1 MNMDKF
7 IDDLDLGEGET
18 VRGYC
23 PDCGSKNTFTASKT
37 GGAVLYNC
45 YKLGCKISGIHTVGM
60 TAADIQAR
68 MQEVEQDKPKPKVE
82 AMELPEYI
90 IPSRDGRLDRFRG
103 KWDLHDQ
110 GLMYDIKDRRA
121 VFPIFI
127 NGVMIDAVGRAL
139 AGVEVD
145 AGTQPKWLR
154 YTGKAD
160 YYLAGTGNTV
170 VVVEDVISA
179 ITVAKLGFTG
189 MAILGT
195 SLSVAH
201 MEQLGNYSQV
211 IVALDPDA
219 AHKTLSFRQEI
230 EAWTGVATIALR
242 LDDDIKYRVESD
254 IQKLKTL
261 AEFL

>member
-1 MNMDKF
+1 MDKY
-7 IDDLDLGEGET
+7 IEDLDLGEGDT
-18 VRGYC
+18 VRGDC
-23 PDCGSKNTFTASKT
+23 PDCGGKNTFTANKS

-60 TAADIQAR
+60 TAADIEAR
-68 MQEVEQDKPKPKVE
+68 MNDVPKPKPKAE
-82 AMELPEYI
+82 AMVLPEYI
-90 IPSRDGRLDRFRG
+90 VQGGNGLDVFRD

-110 GLMYDIKDRRA
+110 GLMYDLKDKRA

-127 NGVMIDAVGRAL
+127 NGVLIDAVGRAL
-139 AGVEVD
+139 AGAE
-145 AGTQPKWLR
+145 PKWLR
-154 YTGKAD
+154 YTGKAN
-160 YYLAGTGNTV
+160 YFLAGTGETV

-179 ITVAKLGFTG
+179 ITVAKLGFVG

-219 AHKTLSFRQEI
+219 AHKTLKFRQEI
-230 EAWTGVATIALR
+230 EAWTGVATTALR

-254 IQKLKTL
+254 IDRLKEL
-261 AEFL
+261 L

>member
-1 MNMDKF
+1 MDKY
-7 IDDLDLGEGET
+7 IEDLDLGEGDT
-18 VRGYC
+18 VRGDC
-23 PDCGSKNTFTASKT
+23 PDCGGKNTFTANKS

-45 YKLGCKISGIHTVGM
+45 YKLGCKISGVHTVGM

-68 MQEVEQDKPKPKVE
+68 MQEIEQDKPKPKVE
-82 AMELPEYI
+82 AMVLPEYVV
-90 IPSRDGRLDRFRG
+90 PSGSGLDAFRD
-103 KWDLHDQ
+103 KWDLWDQ
-110 GLMYDIKDRRA
+110 GLMYDLKDKRA

-127 NGVMIDAVGRAL
+127 NNVLIDAVGRAL
-139 AGVEVD
+139 AGAE
-145 AGTQPKWLR
+145 PKWLR
-154 YTGKAD
+154 YTGKAN
-160 YYLAGTGNTV
+160 YFIAGIGETV

-219 AHKTLSFRQEI
+219 AHKTLRFRQEI
-230 EAWTGVATIALR
+230 EAWTGVGTIALR

-254 IQKLKTL
+254 IEQLK
-261 AEFL
+261 EFL

>member
-1 MNMDKF
+1 MMHKY
-7 IDDLDLGEGET
+7 IEDLDLGEGDT
-18 VRGYC
+18 VRGDC
-23 PDCGSKNTFTASKT
+23 PDCGGKNTFTANKS

-45 YKLGCKISGIHTVGM
+45 YKLGCKISGVHTVGM

-82 AMELPEYI
+82 IMELPEYVVR
-90 IPSRDGRLDRFRG
+90 SGSGLDAFRN
-103 KWDLHDQ
+103 KWDLWDQ
-110 GLMYDIKDRRA
+110 GLMYDLKDRRA

-127 NGVMIDAVGRAL
+127 NNVLIDAVGRAL
-139 AGVEVD
+139 AGAE
-145 AGTQPKWLR
+145 PKWLR
-154 YTGKAD
+154 YTGKAN
-160 YYLAGTGNTV
+160 YFIAGTGETV

-219 AHKTLSFRQEI
+219 AHKTLRFRQEI
-230 EAWTGVATIALR
+230 EAWTGATTIALR

-254 IQKLKTL
+254 IEQLK
-261 AEFL
+261 EFL

>member
-1 MNMDKF
+1 MMHKY
-7 IDDLDLGEGET
+7 IEDLDLGEGDT
-18 VRGYC
+18 VRGDC
-23 PDCGSKNTFTASKT
+23 PDCGGKNTFTANKS

-45 YKLGCKISGIHTVGM
+45 YKLGCKISGVHTVGM

-82 AMELPEYI
+82 AMELPEYVTRSNSPI
-90 IPSRDGRLDRFRG
+90 GSSKLNAFRD

-154 YTGKAD
+154 YTGKAN
-160 YYLAGTGNTV
+160 YYLSGTGNTV

-219 AHKTLSFRQEI
+219 AHKTLRFRQEI
-230 EAWTGVATIALR
+230 EAWTGATTIALR

-254 IQKLKTL
+254 IEQLK
-261 AEFL
+261 EFL

>member
-1 MNMDKF
+1 MDKY
-7 IDDLDLGEGET
+7 IEDLDLGEGDT
-18 VRGYC
+18 VRGDC
-23 PDCGSKNTFTASKT
+23 PDCGGKNTFTANKS

-45 YKLGCKISGIHTVGM
+45 YKLGCKISGVHTVGM

-68 MQEVEQDKPKPKVE
+68 MQEIEQDKPKPKVE
-82 AMELPEYI
+82 AMVLPEYVV
-90 IPSRDGRLDRFRG
+90 PSGSGLDAFRD
-103 KWDLHDQ
+103 KWDLWDQ
-110 GLMYDIKDRRA
+110 GLMYDLKDRRA

-127 NGVMIDAVGRAL
+127 NGVMLDAVGRAL
-139 AGVEVD
+139 AGAE
-145 AGTQPKWLR
+145 PKWLR
-154 YTGKAD
+154 YTGKAN
-160 YYLAGTGNTV
+160 YFLAGIGETV

-219 AHKTLSFRQEI
+219 AHKTLKFRQEI

-254 IQKLKTL
+254 IDRLKEL
-261 AEFL
+261 L

>member
-1 MNMDKF
+1 MMHKY
-7 IDDLDLGEGET
+7 IEDLDLGEGDT
-18 VRGYC
+18 VRGDC
-23 PDCGSKNTFTASKT
+23 PDCGGKNTFTANKS

-45 YKLGCKISGIHTVGM
+45 YKLGCKISGVHTVGM

-82 AMELPEYI
+82 IMELPEYVVR
-90 IPSRDGRLDRFRG
+90 SGSGLDAFRE
-103 KWDLHDQ
+103 KWDLWDQ
-110 GLMYDIKDRRA
+110 GLMYDLKDRRA

-127 NGVMIDAVGRAL
+127 NNVLIDAVGRAL
-139 AGVEVD
+139 AGAE
-145 AGTQPKWLR
+145 PKWLR
-154 YTGKAD
+154 YTGKAN
-160 YYLAGTGNTV
+160 YFIAGIGETV
-170 VVVEDVISA
+170 VVVEDVISS

-219 AHKTLSFRQEI
+219 AHKTLRFRQEI
-230 EAWTGVATIALR
+230 EAWTGATTIALR

-254 IQKLKTL
+254 IEQLK
-261 AEFL
+261 EFL

>member
-1 MNMDKF
+1 MSMNKY
-7 IDDLDLGEGET
+7 IEDLDLGEGDT
-18 VRGYC
+18 VRGDC
-23 PDCGSKNTFTASKT
+23 PDCGGKNTFTANKS

-45 YKLGCKISGIHTVGM
+45 YKLGCKISGVHTVGM

-82 AMELPEYI
+82 IMELPEYVVR
-90 IPSRDGRLDRFRG
+90 SGSGLDAFRD
-103 KWDLHDQ
+103 KWDLWDQ
-110 GLMYDIKDRRA
+110 GLMYDLKDRRA

-127 NGVMIDAVGRAL
+127 DNVLIDAVGRAL
-139 AGVEVD
+139 AGAE
-145 AGTQPKWLR
+145 PKWLR
-154 YTGKAD
+154 YTGKAN
-160 YYLAGTGNTV
+160 YFIAGTGETV

-219 AHKTLSFRQEI
+219 AHKTLRFRQEI
-230 EAWTGVATIALR
+230 EAWTGTSTIALR

-254 IQKLKTL
+254 IEQLK
-261 AEFL
+261 EFL

>member
-1 MNMDKF
+1 MMHKY
-7 IDDLDLGEGET
+7 IEDLDLSEGDT
-18 VRGYC
+18 VRGDC
-23 PDCGSKNTFTASKT
+23 PDCGGKNTFTANKS

-45 YKLGCKISGIHTVGM
+45 YKLGCKISGVHTVGM

-82 AMELPEYI
+82 AMELPEYVTRSNSPI
-90 IPSRDGRLDRFRG
+90 GSSKLNAFRD

-139 AGVEVD
+139 AGAE
-145 AGTQPKWLR
+145 PKWLR
-154 YTGKAD
+154 YTGKAN
-160 YYLAGTGNTV
+160 YFIAGIGETV

-219 AHKTLSFRQEI
+219 AHKTLRFRQEI
-230 EAWTGVATIALR
+230 EAWTGVGTIALR

-254 IQKLKTL
+254 IEQLK
-261 AEFL
+261 EFL

>member
-1 MNMDKF
+1 MDKY
-7 IDDLDLGEGET
+7 IEDLDLGEGDT
-18 VRGYC
+18 VRGDC
-23 PDCGSKNTFTASKT
+23 PDCGGKNTFTANKS

-45 YKLGCKISGIHTVGM
+45 YKLGCKISGVHTVGM

-68 MQEVEQDKPKPKVE
+68 MQEIEQDKPKPKVE
-82 AMELPEYI
+82 AMVLPEYVV
-90 IPSRDGRLDRFRG
+90 PSGSGLDAFRD
-103 KWDLHDQ
+103 KWDLWDQ
-110 GLMYDIKDRRA
+110 GLMYDLKDRRA

-127 NGVMIDAVGRAL
+127 NGVMLDAVGRAL
-139 AGVEVD
+139 AGAE
-145 AGTQPKWLR
+145 PKWLR
-154 YTGKAD
+154 YTGKAN
-160 YYLAGTGNTV
+160 YFIAGIGETV

-219 AHKTLSFRQEI
+219 AHKTLRFRQEI
-230 EAWTGVATIALR
+230 EAWTGATTIALR

-254 IQKLKTL
+254 IEQLK
-261 AEFL
+261 EFL

>member
-1 MNMDKF
+1 MHKY
-7 IDDLDLGEGET
+7 IEDLDLGEGDT
-18 VRGYC
+18 VRGDC
-23 PDCGSKNTFTASKT
+23 PDCGGKNTFTANKS

-45 YKLGCKISGIHTVGM
+45 YKLGCKISGVHTVGM

-82 AMELPEYI
+82 IMELPEYVVR
-90 IPSRDGRLDRFRG
+90 SGSGLDAFRD
-103 KWDLHDQ
+103 KWDLWDQ
-110 GLMYDIKDRRA
+110 GLMYDLKDRRA

-127 NGVMIDAVGRAL
+127 DNVLIDAVGRAL
-139 AGVEVD
+139 AGAE
-145 AGTQPKWLR
+145 PKWLR
-154 YTGKAD
+154 YTGKAN
-160 YYLAGTGNTV
+160 YFIGGTGKTV

-219 AHKTLSFRQEI
+219 AHKTLRFRQEI
-230 EAWTGVATIALR
+230 EAWTGATTIALR

-254 IQKLKTL
+254 IEQLK
-261 AEFL
+261 EFL

>member
-1 MNMDKF
+1 MDKY
-7 IDDLDLGEGET
+7 IEDLDLGEGDT
-18 VRGYC
+18 VRGDC
-23 PDCGSKNTFTASKT
+23 PDCGGKNTFTANKS

-45 YKLGCKISGIHTVGM
+45 YKLGCKISGVHTVGM

-82 AMELPEYI
+82 IMELPEYVVR
-90 IPSRDGRLDRFRG
+90 SGSGLDAFRD
-103 KWDLHDQ
+103 KWDLWDQ
-110 GLMYDIKDRRA
+110 GLMYDLKDKRA

-127 NGVMIDAVGRAL
+127 NNVLIDAVGRAL
-139 AGVEVD
+139 AGAE
-145 AGTQPKWLR
+145 PKWLR

-160 YYLAGTGNTV
+160 YFIAGTGNTV

-219 AHKTLSFRQEI
+219 AHKTLRFRQEI
-230 EAWTGVATIALR
+230 EAWTGVGTIALR

-254 IQKLKTL
+254 IEQLK
-261 AEFL
+261 EFL

>member
-1 MNMDKF
+1 MSMNKY
-7 IDDLDLGEGET
+7 IEDLDLGEGDT
-18 VRGYC
+18 VRGDC
-23 PDCGSKNTFTASKT
+23 PDCGGKNTFTANKS

-45 YKLGCKISGIHTVGM
+45 YKLGCKISGVHTVGM

-68 MQEVEQDKPKPKVE
+68 MQEVEQDKPKPKEE
-82 AMELPEYI
+82 AMELPEYVVR
-90 IPSRDGRLDRFRG
+90 SGSGLDAFRD
-103 KWDLHDQ
+103 KWDLWDQ
-110 GLMYDIKDRRA
+110 GLMYDLKDRRA

-127 NGVMIDAVGRAL
+127 DNVLIDAVGRAL
-139 AGVEVD
+139 AGAE
-145 AGTQPKWLR
+145 PKWLR
-154 YTGKAD
+154 YTGKAN
-160 YYLAGTGNTV
+160 YFIGGTGKTV

-219 AHKTLSFRQEI
+219 AHKTLRFRQEI
-230 EAWTGVATIALR
+230 EAWTGATTIALR

-254 IQKLKTL
+254 IEQLK
-261 AEFL
+261 EFL

>member
-1 MNMDKF
+1 MDKY
-7 IDDLDLGEGET
+7 IEDLDLGEGDT
-18 VRGYC
+18 VRGDC
-23 PDCGSKNTFTASKT
+23 PDCGGKNTFTANKS

-45 YKLGCKISGIHTVGM
+45 YKLGCKISGVHTVGM

-68 MQEVEQDKPKPKVE
+68 MQEIEQDKPKPKVE
-82 AMELPEYI
+82 AMVLPEYVV
-90 IPSRDGRLDRFRG
+90 PSGSGLDAFRD
-103 KWDLHDQ
+103 KWDLWDQ
-110 GLMYDIKDRRA
+110 GLMYDLKDRRA

-127 NGVMIDAVGRAL
+127 NGVMLDAVGRAL
-139 AGVEVD
+139 QGAE
-145 AGTQPKWLR
+145 PKWLR
-154 YTGKAD
+154 YTGKAN
-160 YYLAGTGNTV
+160 YFIAGIGETV

-219 AHKTLSFRQEI
+219 AHKTLRFRQEI
-230 EAWTGVATIALR
+230 EAWTGVTTIALR

-254 IQKLKTL
+254 IEQLK
-261 AEFL
+261 EFL

>member
-1 MNMDKF
+1 MDKY
-7 IDDLDLGEGET
+7 IEDLDLGEGDT
-18 VRGYC
+18 VRGDC
-23 PDCGSKNTFTASKT
+23 PDCGGKNTFTANKS

-45 YKLGCKISGIHTVGM
+45 YKLGCKISGVHTVGM

-68 MQEVEQDKPKPKVE
+68 MQEIEQDKPKPKVE
-82 AMELPEYI
+82 AMVLPEYVV
-90 IPSRDGRLDRFRG
+90 PSGSGLDAFRD
-103 KWDLHDQ
+103 KWDLWDQ
-110 GLMYDIKDRRA
+110 GLMYDLKDRRA

-127 NGVMIDAVGRAL
+127 NGVMLDAVGRAL
-139 AGVEVD
+139 QGAE
-145 AGTQPKWLR
+145 PKWLR
-154 YTGKAD
+154 YTGKAN
-160 YYLAGTGNTV
+160 YFIAGIGETV

-219 AHKTLSFRQEI
+219 AHKTLRFRQEI
-230 EAWTGVATIALR
+230 EAWTGVGTIALR
-242 LDDDIKYRVESD
+242 LDDDIKYQVESD
-254 IQKLKTL
+254 IEQLK
-261 AEFL
+261 EFL

>member
-1 MNMDKF
+1 MMHKY
-7 IDDLDLGEGET
+7 IEDLDLGEGDT
-18 VRGYC
+18 VRGDC
-23 PDCGSKNTFTASKT
+23 PDCGGKNTFTANKS

-45 YKLGCKISGIHTVGM
+45 YKLGCKISGVHTVGM

-68 MQEVEQDKPKPKVE
+68 MQEVEQDKPKPKAE
-82 AMELPEYI
+82 IMELPEYVVR
-90 IPSRDGRLDRFRG
+90 SGSGLDAFRD
-103 KWDLHDQ
+103 KWDLWDQ
-110 GLMYDIKDRRA
+110 GLMYDLKDRRA

-127 NGVMIDAVGRAL
+127 DNVLIDAVGRAL
-139 AGVEVD
+139 AGAE
-145 AGTQPKWLR
+145 PKWLR
-154 YTGKAD
+154 YTGKAN
-160 YYLAGTGNTV
+160 YFIAGTGNTA

-219 AHKTLSFRQEI
+219 AHKTLRFRQEI
-230 EAWTGVATIALR
+230 EAWTGTSTIALR

-254 IQKLKTL
+254 IEQLK
-261 AEFL
+261 EFL

>member
-1 MNMDKF
+1 MMHKY
-7 IDDLDLGEGET
+7 IEDLDLGEGDT
-18 VRGYC
+18 VRGDC
-23 PDCGSKNTFTASKT
+23 PDCGGKNTFTANKS

-45 YKLGCKISGIHTVGM
+45 YKLGCKISGVHTVGM

-82 AMELPEYI
+82 AMELPEYVVR
-90 IPSRDGRLDRFRG
+90 SGSGLDAFRD
-103 KWDLHDQ
+103 KWDLWDQ
-110 GLMYDIKDRRA
+110 GLMYDLKDRRA

-127 NGVMIDAVGRAL
+127 NNVLIDAVGRAL
-139 AGVEVD
+139 AGAE
-145 AGTQPKWLR
+145 PKWLR
-154 YTGKAD
+154 YTGKAN
-160 YYLAGTGNTV
+160 YFIGGTGKTV

-219 AHKTLSFRQEI
+219 AHKTLRFRQEI
-230 EAWTGVATIALR
+230 EAWTGATTIALR

-254 IQKLKTL
+254 IEQLK
-261 AEFL
+261 EFL

>member
-1 MNMDKF
+1 MSMNKY
-7 IDDLDLGEGET
+7 IEDLDLGEGDT
-18 VRGYC
+18 VRGDC
-23 PDCGSKNTFTASKT
+23 PDCGGKNTFTANKS

-45 YKLGCKISGIHTVGM
+45 YKLGCKISGVYTVGM

-82 AMELPEYI
+82 IMELPEYVVR
-90 IPSRDGRLDRFRG
+90 SGSGLDAFRE
-103 KWDLHDQ
+103 KWDLWDQ
-110 GLMYDIKDRRA
+110 GLMYDLKDKRA

-127 NGVMIDAVGRAL
+127 DGVMIDAVGRAL
-139 AGVEVD
+139 AGAE
-145 AGTQPKWLR
+145 PKWLR
-154 YTGKAD
+154 YTGKAN
-160 YYLAGTGNTV
+160 YFIGGTGKTV

-219 AHKTLSFRQEI
+219 AHKTLRFRQEI
-230 EAWTGVATIALR
+230 EAWTGATTIALR

-254 IQKLKTL
+254 IQKLM
-261 AEFL
+261 EFL

>member
-1 MNMDKF
+1 MDKY
-7 IDDLDLGEGET
+7 IEDLDLGEGDT
-18 VRGYC
+18 VRGDC
-23 PDCGSKNTFTASKT
+23 PDCGGKNTFTANKS

-45 YKLGCKISGIHTVGM
+45 YKLGCKISGVHTVGM

-68 MQEVEQDKPKPKVE
+68 MQEIEQDKPKPKVE
-82 AMELPEYI
+82 AMVLPEYVV
-90 IPSRDGRLDRFRG
+90 PSGSGLDAFRD
-103 KWDLHDQ
+103 KWDLWDQ
-110 GLMYDIKDRRA
+110 GLMYDLKDRRA
-121 VFPIFI
+121 VFPIFN
-127 NGVMIDAVGRAL
+127 NGVMLDAVGRAL
-139 AGVEVD
+139 AGAE
-145 AGTQPKWLR
+145 PKWLR
-154 YTGKAD
+154 YTGKAN
-160 YYLAGTGNTV
+160 YFLAGTGDTV

-219 AHKTLSFRQEI
+219 AHKTLRFRQEI
-230 EAWTGVATIALR
+230 EAWTGVGTIALR

-254 IQKLKTL
+254 IEQLK
-261 AEFL
+261 EFL

>member
-1 MNMDKF
+1 MDKY
-7 IDDLDLGEGET
+7 IEDLDLGEGDT
-18 VRGYC
+18 VRGDC
-23 PDCGSKNTFTASKT
+23 PDCGGKNTFTANKS

-45 YKLGCKISGIHTVGM
+45 YKLGCKISGVHTVGM

-68 MQEVEQDKPKPKVE
+68 MQEIEQDKPKPKVE
-82 AMELPEYI
+82 AMVLPEYVVRGG
-90 IPSRDGRLDRFRG
+90 SGLDVFRD
-103 KWDLHDQ
+103 KWDMLEDQ
-110 GLMYDIKDRRA
+110 GLMYDLKDKRA
-121 VFPIFI
+121 VFPIFH
-127 NGVMIDAVGRAL
+127 NGVLIDAVGRAL
-139 AGVEVD
+139 AGAE
-145 AGTQPKWLR
+145 PKWLR
-154 YTGKAD
+154 YTGKAN
-160 YYLAGTGNTV
+160 YFLAGIGETV

-179 ITVAKLGFTG
+179 ITVAKLGFVG

-219 AHKTLSFRQEI
+219 AHKTLRFRQEI

-254 IQKLKTL
+254 IEQLKEL
-261 AEFL
+261 L

>member
-1 MNMDKF
+1 MDKY
-7 IDDLDLGEGET
+7 IEDLDLGEGDT
-18 VRGYC
+18 VRGDC
-23 PDCGSKNTFTASKT
+23 PDCGGKNTFTANKS

-45 YKLGCKISGIHTVGM
+45 YKLGCKISGVHTVGM

-68 MQEVEQDKPKPKVE
+68 MQEIEQDKPKPKVE
-82 AMELPEYI
+82 AMVLPEYVV
-90 IPSRDGRLDRFRG
+90 PSGSGLDAFRE
-103 KWDLHDQ
+103 KWDLWDQ
-110 GLMYDIKDRRA
+110 GLMYDLKDRRA
-121 VFPIFI
+121 VFPIFN
-127 NGVMIDAVGRAL
+127 NGVMLDAVGRAL
-139 AGVEVD
+139 QGAE
-145 AGTQPKWLR
+145 PKWLR
-154 YTGKAD
+154 YTGKAN
-160 YYLAGTGNTV
+160 YFLAGIGETV

-219 AHKTLSFRQEI
+219 AHKTLRFRQEI
-230 EAWTGVATIALR
+230 EAWTGVGTIALR

-254 IQKLKTL
+254 IEQLKEL
-261 AEFL
+261 L

>member
-1 MNMDKF
+1 MDKY
-7 IDDLDLGEGET
+7 IEDLDLGEGDT
-18 VRGYC
+18 VRGDC
-23 PDCGSKNTFTASKT
+23 PDCGGKNTFTANKS

-45 YKLGCKISGIHTVGM
+45 YKLGCKISGVHTVGM

-68 MQEVEQDKPKPKVE
+68 MQEIEQDKPKPKVE
-82 AMELPEYI
+82 AMVLPEYVV
-90 IPSRDGRLDRFRG
+90 PSGSGLDAFRD
-103 KWDLHDQ
+103 KWDLWDQ
-110 GLMYDIKDRRA
+110 GLMYDLKDRRA

-127 NGVMIDAVGRAL
+127 NGVMLDAVGRAL
-139 AGVEVD
+139 AGAE
-145 AGTQPKWLR
+145 PKWLR
-154 YTGKAD
+154 YTGKAN
-160 YYLAGTGNTV
+160 YFLAGTGETV

-201 MEQLGNYSQV
+201 MEQLGNYFKV

-219 AHKTLSFRQEI
+219 AHKTLRFRQEI
-230 EAWTGVATIALR
+230 EAWTGVGTIALR

-254 IQKLKTL
+254 IEQLK
-261 AEFL
+261 EFL

>member
-1 MNMDKF
+1 MMHKY
-7 IDDLDLGEGET
+7 IEDLDLGEGDT
-18 VRGYC
+18 VRGDC
-23 PDCGSKNTFTASKT
+23 PDCGGKNTFTANKS

-45 YKLGCKISGIHTVGM
+45 YKLGCKISGVHTVGM

-82 AMELPEYI
+82 IMELPEYVVR
-90 IPSRDGRLDRFRG
+90 SGSGLDAFRD
-103 KWDLHDQ
+103 KWDLWDQ
-110 GLMYDIKDRRA
+110 GLMYDLKDRRA

-127 NGVMIDAVGRAL
+127 NNVLIDAVGRAL
-139 AGVEVD
+139 AGAE
-145 AGTQPKWLR
+145 PKWLR
-154 YTGKAD
+154 YTGKAN
-160 YYLAGTGNTV
+160 YFIGGTGGTV

-219 AHKTLSFRQEI
+219 AHKTLRFRQEI
-230 EAWTGVATIALR
+230 EAWTGATTIALR

-254 IQKLKTL
+254 IEQLK
-261 AEFL
+261 EFL

>member
-1 MNMDKF
+1 MMHKY
-7 IDDLDLGEGET
+7 IEDLDLSEGDT
-18 VRGYC
+18 VRGDC
-23 PDCGSKNTFTASKT
+23 PDCGGKNTFTANKS

-45 YKLGCKISGIHTVGM
+45 YKLGCKISGVHTVGM

-82 AMELPEYI
+82 AMELPEYVTRSNSPI
-90 IPSRDGRLDRFRG
+90 GSSKLNAFRD

-219 AHKTLSFRQEI
+219 AHKTLRFRQEI
-230 EAWTGVATIALR
+230 EAWTGVGTIALR

-254 IQKLKTL
+254 IEQLK
-261 AEFL
+261 EFL

>member
-1 MNMDKF
+1 MHKY
-7 IDDLDLGEGET
+7 IEDLDLGEGDT
-18 VRGYC
+18 VRGDC
-23 PDCGSKNTFTASKT
+23 PDCGGKNTFTANKS

-45 YKLGCKISGIHTVGM
+45 YKLGCKISGVHTVGM

-82 AMELPEYI
+82 IMELPEYVVR
-90 IPSRDGRLDRFRG
+90 SGSGLDAFRD
-103 KWDLHDQ
+103 KWDLWDQ
-110 GLMYDIKDRRA
+110 GLMYDLKDKRA

-127 NGVMIDAVGRAL
+127 NNVLIDAVGRAL
-139 AGVEVD
+139 AGAE
-145 AGTQPKWLR
+145 PKWLR
-154 YTGKAD
+154 YTGKAN
-160 YYLAGTGNTV
+160 YFIGGTGKTV

-219 AHKTLSFRQEI
+219 AHKTLRFRQEI
-230 EAWTGVATIALR
+230 EAWTGATTIALR

-254 IQKLKTL
+254 IEQLK
-261 AEFL
+261 EFL

>member
-1 MNMDKF
+1 MMHKY
-7 IDDLDLGEGET
+7 IEDLDLGEGDT
-18 VRGYC
+18 VRGDC
-23 PDCGSKNTFTASKT
+23 PDCGGKNTFTANKS

-45 YKLGCKISGIHTVGM
+45 YKLGCKISGVHTVGM

-82 AMELPEYI
+82 IMELPEYVVR
-90 IPSRDGRLDRFRG
+90 SGSGLDAFRD
-103 KWDLHDQ
+103 KWDLWDQ
-110 GLMYDIKDRRA
+110 GLMYDLKDKRA

-127 NGVMIDAVGRAL
+127 NNVLIDAVGRAL
-139 AGVEVD
+139 AGAE
-145 AGTQPKWLR
+145 PKWLR
-154 YTGKAD
+154 YTGKAN
-160 YYLAGTGNTV
+160 YFIAGIGKTV

-219 AHKTLSFRQEI
+219 AHKTLRFRQEI
-230 EAWTGVATIALR
+230 EAWTGTTTIALR

-254 IQKLKTL
+254 IEQLK
-261 AEFL
+261 EFL

>member
-23 PDCGSKNTFTASKT
+23 PDCGGKNTFTASKT

-45 YKLGCKISGIHTVGM
+45 YKLGCKISGVHTVGM

-82 AMELPEYI
+82 IMELPEYVVR
-90 IPSRDGRLDRFRG
+90 SNSGLDAFRD
-103 KWDLHDQ
+103 KWDLWDQ
-110 GLMYDIKDRRA
+110 GLMYDLKDKRA

-127 NGVMIDAVGRAL
+127 NNVLIDAVGRAL
-139 AGVEVD
+139 AGAE
-145 AGTQPKWLR
+145 PKWLR

-160 YYLAGTGNTV
+160 YFIAGTGNTV

-242 LDDDIKYRVESD
+242 LDDDIKYRVGSD

>member
-1 MNMDKF
+1 MSMNKY
-7 IDDLDLGEGET
+7 IEDLDLGEGDT
-18 VRGYC
+18 VRGDC
-23 PDCGSKNTFTASKT
+23 PDCGGKNTFTANKS

-45 YKLGCKISGIHTVGM
+45 YKLGCKISGVHTVGM

-82 AMELPEYI
+82 IMELPEYVVR
-90 IPSRDGRLDRFRG
+90 SGSGLDAFRD
-103 KWDLHDQ
+103 KWDLWDQ
-110 GLMYDIKDRRA
+110 GLMYDLKDRRA

-127 NGVMIDAVGRAL
+127 NNVLIDAVGRAL
-139 AGVEVD
+139 AGAE
-145 AGTQPKWLR
+145 PKWLR

-160 YYLAGTGNTV
+160 YFIAGTGNTV
-170 VVVEDVISA
+170 VIVEDVISA
-179 ITVAKLGFTG
+179 VTVAKLGFTG

-219 AHKTLSFRQEI
+219 AHKTLRFRQEI
-230 EAWTGVATIALR
+230 EAWTGATTIALR

-254 IQKLKTL
+254 IEQLK
-261 AEFL
+261 EFL

>member
-1 MNMDKF
+1 MMHKY
-7 IDDLDLGEGET
+7 IEDLDLGEGDT
-18 VRGYC
+18 VRGDC
-23 PDCGSKNTFTASKT
+23 PDCGGKNTFTANKS

-45 YKLGCKISGIHTVGM
+45 YKLGCKISGVHTVGM

-82 AMELPEYI
+82 AMELPEYVTRSNSPI
-90 IPSRDGRLDRFRG
+90 GSSKLNAFRD
-103 KWDLHDQ
+103 KWDLWDQ
-110 GLMYDIKDRRA
+110 GLMYDLKDRRA

-139 AGVEVD
+139 AGAE
-145 AGTQPKWLR
+145 PKWLR
-154 YTGKAD
+154 YTGKAN
-160 YYLAGTGNTV
+160 YFIAGTGKTV

-219 AHKTLSFRQEI
+219 AHKTLRFRQEI
-230 EAWTGVATIALR
+230 EAWTGATTIALR

-254 IQKLKTL
+254 IEQLK
-261 AEFL
+261 EFL

>member
-1 MNMDKF
+1 MNMEKF
-7 IDDLDLGEGET
+7 IDDLDLGEGDT
-18 VRGYC
+18 VRGDC
-23 PDCGSKNTFTASKT
+23 PDCGGKNTFTANKS

-60 TAADIQAR
+60 TAADIEAR
-68 MQEVEQDKPKPKVE
+68 MNDVPKPKPKAE
-82 AMELPEYI
+82 AMILPEYI
-90 IPSRDGRLDRFRG
+90 VQGGSGLDVFRD

-110 GLMYDIKDRRA
+110 GLMYDLKDKRA

-127 NGVMIDAVGRAL
+127 NGVLIDAVGRAL
-139 AGVEVD
+139 AGAE
-145 AGTQPKWLR
+145 PKWLR
-154 YTGKAD
+154 YTGKAN
-160 YYLAGTGNTV
+160 YFLAGTGETV

-179 ITVAKLGFTG
+179 ITVAKLDFVG

-219 AHKTLSFRQEI
+219 AHKTLKFRQEI

-254 IQKLKTL
+254 IDRLKEL
-261 AEFL
+261 L